1 MQTASEIQTGGPA
14 LAVLFLVN
22 VLNCYDRQ
30 TLGAILEPLEASR
43 AVGLHN
49 SGAGVVLA
57 AVLRMAGGGQLKAY
71 DASRSRPSFTFPSG
85 NTAYISSR
93 PPIASTKF
101 SSVLR

>member
-1 MQTASEIQTGGPA
+1 MGRISDF
-14 LAVLFLVN
+14 LARRSGL
-22 VLNCYDRQ
+22 
-30 TLGAILEPLEASR
+30 AAEASR
-43 AVGLHN
+43 AVGLHDAM
-49 SGAGVVLA
+49 SVIPALAVV
-57 AVLRMAGGGQLKAY
+57 VWMGGGRQLKAY